1 MKHFTIK
8 VKDGQVD
15 FNFPTSIKELDAKYL
30 LDLVDNVHVAD
41 HYSIIALCY
50 EERLAN
56 LILAA
61 RSKDKEK
68 RIKVT
73 PIFVKAGKNDST
85 IINSANVKDY
95 LVAANT
101 QVGISCKLPIPN
113 NLLDVEYF
121 TYLIRNSSDK
131 DIYTKELANKDQS
144 KCVFIEFKLIPNVDI
159 ISIIKPKEYKE
170 DKFKYVKVSKD
181 NTNSI

>member
-1 MKHFTIK
+1 MKHFTVK

-15 FNFPTSIKELDAKYL
+15 FNFPTSIKELDAEYL
-30 LDLVDNVHVAD
+30 LELVDNVDVAD

-61 RSKDKEK
+61 RNNSKDK

-73 PIFVKAGKNDST
+73 PIFVKAGKTDAT

-95 LVAANT
+95 LTIANT
-101 QVGISCKLPIPN
+101 QVAISPKLAVPN
-113 NLLDVEYF
+113 NLLTLNYF
-121 TYLIRNSSDK
+121 ANIVINSTDK
-131 DIYTKELANKDQS
+131 DLYTKELANEDQS
-144 KCVFIEFKLIPNVDI
+144 NCLFIEFKLIPNVDI
-159 ISIIKPKEYKE
+159 ISVIKPKEYKE
-170 DKFKYVKVSKD
+170 DKFKYVQVTKD
-181 NTNSI
+181 NSKSI